1 MIFNIVEDEMWN
13 YVGTVKMKYEISE
26 LSELI
31 TNFVYEENTE
41 TEKKSGKDAFIIVLR
56 YALLKSGKKSDK
68 SL

>member
-1 MIFNIVEDEMWN
+1 MIFNIIEDEMWS

-41 TEKKSGKDAFIIVLR
+41 TERKSGKDAFIIVLR
-56 YALLKSGKKSDK
+56 
-68 SL
+68 